1 MDSDDGSLWHRITRF
16 FNAKGSDNV
25 EQAIIEAGRE
35 GALQAD
41 EGSMLLSILHLDELQ
56 VQDIMTPRTD
66 ITAVE
71 STSTIAEA
79 VEAIT
84 ESGHSRIPIYLDNRD
99 NIVGVVYSKDL
110 LREAL
115 RPESHSLP
123 VGSVMRQ
130 AFFVPET
137 KNVLEL
143 LNEFKTKKTHM
154 AVILDEYGG
163 TSGLITIEDV
173 LEEIVGDIEDE
184 HDAPKEADVTI
195 LDNGGALIAGRAYL
209 EDINDA
215 LGTKL
220 ESDEVDTI
228 GGLLS
233 HIAGRLP
240 MPGEEFTLKYQGGEV
255 IFRVEEADSKQV
267 HKVTAHK
274 PEPGQ
279 PGPAATTGTAGETAG
294 NGGNGA
300 APNAGPNL
308 G

>member
-25 EQAIIEAGRE
+25 EQAIIEASQE

-71 STSTIAEA
+71 SNSTIAQA
-79 VEAIT
+79 VEAIS

-99 NIVGVVYSKDL
+99 NIVGVIYSKDL

-115 RPESHSLP
+115 TPENHTRPVS
-123 VGSVMRQ
+123 SVMRQ

-143 LNEFKTKKTHM
+143 LNEFKTRKTHM

-184 HDAPKEADVTI
+184 HDTPKEADVTI
-195 LDNGGALIAGRAYL
+195 LENGGALIAGRTYL

-240 MPGEEFTLKYQGGEV
+240 MPGEEFPLKYQGGEV
-255 IFRVEEADSKQV
+255 LFRVEEADSKQV
-267 HKVTAHK
+267 HKVLALK
-274 PEPGQ
+274 LDAGQ
-279 PGPAATTGTAGETAG
+279 SGTAAETTG
-294 NGGNGA
+294 NGGNGSPADA
-300 APNAGPNL
+300 AGQNAG
-308 G
+308 